1 MHYYNFETYW
11 KEFLR
16 FDDIVIKDADNE
28 EKYRNIAKKA
38 YQEGVRKSDLS
49 IDNDKDIHW
58 YGR

>member
-16 FDDIVIKDADNE
+16 FDDIVIKDSKNE
-28 EKYRNIAKKA
+28 EKYKNIAKKA